1 MADIENKITQLCPQ
15 AQVDTT
21 GEFPLVTVDDAQWHD
36 LASALK
42 TQLHYDVLS
51 AVVGMDWTEALGCVY
66 YLTNTSTH
74 ELLHVKVATADR
86 ENPRLHSVCDLWPV
100 ANFQER
106 EVYDFFGIVFIGH
119 PDMRRMFLR
128 TDWVGYPLRKDYDPA
143 SNPLRLE
150 DETNEDYTCR
160 WVEDENGKVTKIDG
174 KVFEDDEYV
183 VNVGPQHPSTH
194 GVMRYRASLDGEIVK
209 KIDVVSGYIHRG
221 IEKMCESLTYPQ
233 MLLYTERM
241 DYMAAHINRH
251 CMCLCVEKA
260 LGLEVPRR
268 AELIRLMM
276 DELMR
281 LSSHLLSY
289 GCLTMDQGATTAFFY
304 GFRDRELIYDIFD
317 RTCGARM
324 SMSYSTIGGVV
335 ADVHEDFIKDVRHA
349 CDVIEK
355 NLKEYHKL
363 FTGNVIAVNR
373 MTGVGILSKQDAI
386 AYDITGPSGRASG
399 WHCDVRKTNPY
410 SLYNEFD
417 FDEVVYENGD
427 SMDRY
432 MVRMKEME
440 QCIKIL
446 RQACDKLEAEGIQGE
461 YIAPKVPKMMKLPA
475 GHWYQQVEASRGAFG
490 VYIESDGNAKPV
502 RVPLPV
508 AVLQP
513 DWRGRP
519 DVQGQHDCR
528 PDHHHRV
535 ARLRY
540 PRHRP
545 LRVYLPEQKQLKKET
560 RYV

>member
-36 LASALK
+36 LARALK

-86 ENPRLHSVCDLWPV
+86 ENPRLHSVVDLWPV

-106 EVYDFFGIVFIGH
+106 EVYDFYGIVFIGH

-143 SNPLRLE
+143 SNPLRLD

-160 WVEDENGKVTKIDG
+160 WVEDENGKVKKIDG

-194 GVMRYRASLDGEIVK
+194 GVMRYRASLDGEIIK

-221 IEKMCESLTYPQ
+221 IEKICEDLTYPQ

-251 CMCLCVEKA
+251 CMCMCVEKA

-304 GFRDRELIYDIFD
+304 GFRERELIYDIFD

-324 SMSYSTIGGVV
+324 SMSYSCIGGVV

-355 NLKEYHKL
+355 NLHEYHKL

-373 MTGVGILSKQDAI
+373 MTGVGTLSKQDAI
-386 AYDITGPSGRASG
+386 DYAITGPSGRASG
-399 WHCDVRKTNPY
+399 WYCDVRKTNPY

-461 YIAPKVPKMMKLPA
+461 YCAPKVPKVMKLPA

-490 VYIESDGNAKPV
+490 VYIESDGGTKPV
-502 RVPLPV
+502 RVHFQSPCFNLIGV
-508 AVLQP
+508 VDLTCRDNMIADLITITASLDFVIP
-513 DWRGRP
+513 DIDR
-519 DVQGQHDCR
+519 
-528 PDHHHRV
+528 
-535 ARLRY
+535 
-540 PRHRP
+540 
-545 LRVYLPEQKQLKKET
+545 
-560 RYV
+560 

>member
-1 MADIENKITQLCPQ
+1 MAEIQDKITQLCPQ
-15 AQVDTT
+15 AQIDTT
-21 GEFPLVTVDDAQWHD
+21 GEFLLVTVADAQWHD
-36 LASALK
+36 LARALK
-42 TQLHYDVLS
+42 AQLHFDYLT
-51 AVVGMDWTEALGCVY
+51 AVVGMEWPDARGCVY
-66 YLTNTSTH
+66 YLTNTDTQ
-74 ELLHVKVATADR
+74 EVIHVKVTAPDR
-86 ENPRLHSVCDLWPV
+86 EQPRLHSVVDLWPV

-128 TDWVGYPLRKDYDPA
+128 NDWVGYPLRKDYDPA
-143 SNPLRLE
+143 TNPLRLE

-160 WVEDENGKVTKIDG
+160 WVEDENGKVKKVDG

-194 GVMRYRASLDGEIVK
+194 GVMRYRASLDGEVVK

-221 IEKMCESLTYPQ
+221 IEKMCEDLTYPQ

-373 MTGVGILSKQDAI
+373 MTGVGTLSKQDAI
-386 AYDITGPSGRASG
+386 DYAITGPSGRASG
-399 WHCDVRKTNPY
+399 VHCDVRKTHPY

-417 FDEVVYENGD
+417 FDEVIYQNGD

-461 YIAPKVPKMMKLPA
+461 YIAPKVPKMMKLPV

-490 VYIESDGNAKPV
+490 VYIESDGNTKPV
-502 RVPLPV
+502 RVHFQSPCFNLIGV
-508 AVLQP
+508 VDLTCRDNLIADLITITASLDFVIP
-513 DWRGRP
+513 DIDR
-519 DVQGQHDCR
+519 
-528 PDHHHRV
+528 
-535 ARLRY
+535 
-540 PRHRP
+540 
-545 LRVYLPEQKQLKKET
+545 
-560 RYV
+560 

>member
-1 MADIENKITQLCPQ
+1 MAEIKDKITQLCPQ
-15 AQVDTT
+15 AEIDTT
-21 GEFPLVTVDDAQWHD
+21 GEFPMVTVADTQWHD
-36 LASALK
+36 LARALK
-42 TQLHYDVLS
+42 TQLHFDYLI
-51 AVVGMDWTEALGCVY
+51 AVVGMEWPDARGCVY
-66 YLTNTSTH
+66 YLTNTDTQ
-74 ELLHVKVATADR
+74 EVIHVKVTAPDR
-86 ENPRLHSVCDLWPV
+86 EQPMLHSVVDLWPV

-128 TDWVGYPLRKDYDPA
+128 NDWVGYPLRKDYDPA
-143 SNPLRLE
+143 TNPLRLD
-150 DETNEDYTCR
+150 DETGEDYTCR
-160 WVEDENGKVTKIDG
+160 WVEDENGNVKKVDG

-194 GVMRYRASLDGEIVK
+194 GVMRYRASLDGEVVK
-209 KIDVVSGYIHRG
+209 KVDVVSGYIHRG
-221 IEKMCESLTYPQ
+221 IEKMCEDLTYPQ

-355 NLKEYHKL
+355 NLKEYHTL

-373 MTGVGILSKQDAI
+373 MTGVGTLSKQDAI
-386 AYDITGPSGRASG
+386 DYAITGPSGRASG
-399 WHCDVRKTNPY
+399 VHCDVRKTHPY

-417 FDEVVYENGD
+417 FDEVLYENGD

-461 YIAPKVPKMMKLPA
+461 YIAPKVPKVMKLPV

-490 VYIESDGNAKPV
+490 VYIESDGNTKPV
-502 RVPLPV
+502 RVHFQSPCFNLV
-508 AVLQP
+508 GVVDLTCHDNLIADLITITASLDFVIP
-513 DWRGRP
+513 DIDR
-519 DVQGQHDCR
+519 
-528 PDHHHRV
+528 
-535 ARLRY
+535 
-540 PRHRP
+540 
-545 LRVYLPEQKQLKKET
+545 
-560 RYV
+560 

>member
-1 MADIENKITQLCPQ
+1 MAEIENKITQLCPQ

-21 GEFPLVTVDDAQWHD
+21 GEFPLVTVADAQWHE
-36 LASALK
+36 LARALK

-51 AVVGMDWTEALGCVY
+51 AVVGMEWPDALGCVY
-66 YLTNTSTH
+66 YLTNTDTH
-74 ELLHVKVATADR
+74 ELLHVKVTVPDR

-106 EVYDFFGIVFIGH
+106 EAYDFFGIVFIGH

-128 TDWVGYPLRKDYDPA
+128 NDWVGYPLRKDYDPA

-160 WVEDENGKVTKIDG
+160 WEEDENGEVKKIEG

-194 GVMRYRASLDGEIVK
+194 GVMRYRASLDGETVK

-221 IEKMCESLTYPQ
+221 IEKMCEDLTYPQ

-251 CMCLCVEKA
+251 CMCMCVEKA

-335 ADVHEDFIKDVRHA
+335 ADVHEDFVKDVRHA

-373 MTGVGILSKQDAI
+373 MKGVGILSKEDAI

-417 FDEVVYENGD
+417 FDEITYENGD

-446 RQACDKLEAEGIQGE
+446 RQACDKLEAEGLQGE
-461 YIAPKVPKMMKLPA
+461 YCAPKVPKVMKLPA

-490 VYIESDGNAKPV
+490 VYIESDGNTKPV
-502 RVPLPV
+502 RVHFQSPCFNLIGV
-508 AVLQP
+508 VDLTCRDNLIADLITITASLDFVIP
-513 DWRGRP
+513 DIDR
-519 DVQGQHDCR
+519 
-528 PDHHHRV
+528 
-535 ARLRY
+535 
-540 PRHRP
+540 
-545 LRVYLPEQKQLKKET
+545 
-560 RYV
+560 